1 MSRARRSTERKPVV
15 RASTKNGASKAPK
28 LRELPFGPD
37 LTIHTTRLAN
47 GLEVVMLV
55 DRVAPIVSY
64 QSWFRIGSRHEK
76 PGKTG
81 LAHLFEH
88 LMFKGTKKY
97 EQGQFDRLFELQGGE
112 VNAATWTD
120 WTCYYENV
128 PKAALPLAIELEA
141 DRLQN
146 LDLNEKQVLSER
158 DVVANERRF
167 SVDDDV
173 GSKASETLYST
184 AFKKHPYRWPTIGW
198 MADIEAFNLGD
209 CERFYRTY
217 YAPNNAILV
226 VVGDFDLQATLERIE
241 EAYGDVA
248 PAKIPTAARVL
259 EPAQRRER
267 RRTIALPTDTVKV
280 TIGYRA
286 VPYGTSEYAA
296 LSLLNEVLCGGRS
309 SRLRWRL
316 VTEQEVASEVSG
328 GVAPFAEGGLHDF
341 FLDAREGRAAST
353 LLRLFDKEIA
363 RVRKKRVPNDELEK
377 AKSRVELAFLTSL
390 ETAGGKAD
398 QIGFDATVLGDPAAA
413 FRTLESYRAV
423 TTDDV
428 LRAAQRYLAPERR
441 SVVIVEPR
449 EATGDED

>member
-1 MSRARRSTERKPVV
+1 MSRPPRRSTERRPIA
-15 RASTKNGASKAPK
+15 RRSTRNGASKTPK
-28 LRELPFGPD
+28 PREHAFGPD
-37 LTIHTTRLAN
+37 LTILTTRLSN
-47 GLEVVMLV
+47 GLGVVMLV

-97 EQGQFDRLFELQGGE
+97 GPGQFDRLFELQGGE

-141 DRLQN
+141 DRLSN
-146 LDLNEKQVLSER
+146 LDLSKEQVLAER

-184 AFKKHPYRWPTIGW
+184 AFQRHPYRWPTIGW
-198 MADIEAFNLGD
+198 MADIEAFNLDD

-217 YAPNNAILV
+217 YAPNNASVV
-226 VVGDFDLQATLERIE
+226 VVGDFDAAATLERIE
-241 EAYGDVA
+241 AAYGA
-248 PAKIPTAARVL
+248 LPRSKIPRAVRVA
-259 EPAQRRER
+259 EPEQRRER
-267 RRTIALPTDTVKV
+267 RKTIALATDTVKV

-286 VPYGTSEYAA
+286 VPYGTDEYAA

-309 SRLRWRL
+309 SRLRWKL
-316 VTEQEVASEVSG
+316 VTEQEVAAEVSG

-363 RVRKKRVPNDELEK
+363 RVRNKRVPNDELEK

-398 QIGFDATVLGDPAAA
+398 QVGFDATVLDDPAAA
-413 FRTLESYRAV
+413 FRTLERYRAV
-423 TTDDV
+423 TSDDLLDV
-428 LRAAQRYLAPERR
+428 ARRYLAPERR
-441 SVVIVEPR
+441 SIVIVEPNGAK
-449 EATGDED
+449 E